1 MRSRSFILETVSRLV
16 LFVIL
21 IFSLYLLLR
30 GHNAPG
36 GGFIAG
42 LMTSATFVLQFLAF
56 GPTNQRNILPINF
69 RLLIPVGLLT
79 SFTTGFV
86 PLLLG
91 NPFLTSAFGHATLP
105 ILGEIEWATA
115 VLFDLGVYFVVVGVT
130 MSIISA
136 IGEE

>member
-1 MRSRSFILETVSRLV
+1 MRSFILETVSRLV

-21 IFSLYLLLR
+21 IFSIYLLLR

-42 LMTSATFVLQFLAF
+42 LMTSATFVLLYLAF
-56 GPTNQRNILPINF
+56 GPKEGQKILPLNF
-69 RLLIPVGLLT
+69 RGFIPVGLIIALA
-79 SFTTGFV
+79 TGFV

-91 NPFLTSAFGHATLP
+91 KPFLTSAFGYLHLP
-105 ILGEIEWATA
+105 VVGEFEWATA
-115 VLFDLGVYFVVVGVT
+115 VLFDLGVYLVVVGVT

-136 IGEE
+136 LGEE